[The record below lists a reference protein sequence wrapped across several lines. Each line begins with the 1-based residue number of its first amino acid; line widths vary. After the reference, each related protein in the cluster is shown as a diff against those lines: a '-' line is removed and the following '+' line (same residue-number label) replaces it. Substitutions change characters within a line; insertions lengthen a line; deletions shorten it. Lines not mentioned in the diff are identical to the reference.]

1 MYQGYHQY
9 QQEQHGG
16 RPPPY
21 PNAPFNPAPPTAPFS
36 QPPPQP
42 SMRTSQSQTTPE
54 SRPSGPSNLPTLPQL
69 AGQIGAPAGGTPL
82 DGARLM
88 ALLTTHSATEGVG
101 NEDDLIG
108 ESSLSETTAP
118 PAITPALPTAPPAS
132 SIPPPSRLP
141 STKVP
146 LGRIVNGERIV
157 YDVDVRNPGE
167 AQPQLEVSP
176 ITVYG
181 SDPLFVQGRQIAVNK
196 NYICYGLR
204 QATIRILNI
213 NTALKALL
221 RGHSDVNIF
230 SHYLCDILFTMCK
243 CNCRVCTKIST
254 TSSSLHVLF
263 EMLICY

>member
-1 MYQGYHQY
+1 
-9 QQEQHGG
+9 
-16 RPPPY
+16 
-21 PNAPFNPAPPTAPFS
+21 
-36 QPPPQP
+36 
-42 SMRTSQSQTTPE
+42 
-54 SRPSGPSNLPTLPQL
+54 
-69 AGQIGAPAGGTPL
+69 
-82 DGARLM
+82 M

-230 SHYLCDILFTMCK
+230 SHYPCDILFTM
-243 CNCRVCTKIST
+243 CTKIST
-254 TSSSLHVLF
+254 TSSSLHGFF
-263 EMLICY
+263 EMLIRYEDLICNLQVIDQEMNYGTRVEKLTVAMVC